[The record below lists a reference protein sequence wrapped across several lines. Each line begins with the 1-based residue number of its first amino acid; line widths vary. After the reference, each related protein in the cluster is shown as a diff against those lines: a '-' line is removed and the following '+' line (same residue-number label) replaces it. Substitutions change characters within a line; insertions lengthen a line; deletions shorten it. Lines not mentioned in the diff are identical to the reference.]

1 MAALLY
7 SGCEKTVSIDTGDI
21 KPRLALN
28 SLIEPDSIFKVELS
42 RSKSLMD
49 SLQSIDMIK
58 NAKVKVFEDD
68 ILKKTIINSTTGIYS
83 AAFKPKQTSIY
94 RIEVDQP
101 EFGHTLARTGI
112 PPKPVL
118 VSATPTT
125 ELTPGS
131 SPRFY
136 KYKIVIRDSGLH
148 RDYYYLRAF
157 LIQKGY
163 TPGAVFSKIAV
174 YDIYSD
180 DRVVVKDD
188 HTLRGI
194 VFDDGAFNGF
204 DYELI
209 VYSPLKITA
218 ANPLWFELASITR
231 EYYNYLASVIM
242 QNNAGDNPFA
252 EPVIIKSNVEN
263 GTGVFGARNSV
274 FLKAATL

>member
-28 SLIEPDSIFKVELS
+28 ALIEPDSIFKVELS

-49 SLQSIDMIK
+49 SLQSIDMVK
-58 NAKVKVFEDD
+58 NATVKVFEDD

-83 AAFKPKQTSIY
+83 AVFKPKLTSIY

-112 PPKPVL
+112 PSKPVL

-163 TPGAVFSKIAV
+163 TPGAVSGKVAV